1 MRIPV
6 SGLTGSPQGLKPVWF
21 WDFWTV
27 RLEPQPFKSTR
38 DGMGLLPCKCL
49 KAQGILGHARAED
62 KKVGKRTYFGGPC
75 LEGTLRKPTRVSESS
90 PVAGA
95 IQGFNPVKP
104 LDAGRARELQKCAQ
118 PATQMLSVHCL
129 YQAARKSAIAIC
141 FFARMFTGMVP
152 GDQHGQALQ
161 PSLRNMER
169 TFSQGIPA
177 FSYEF
182 LGIKKGGRDGRRL
195 DFYSLVILAI

>member
-1 MRIPV
+1 
-6 SGLTGSPQGLKPVWF
+6 
-21 WDFWTV
+21 
-27 RLEPQPFKSTR
+27 
-38 DGMGLLPCKCL
+38 
-49 KAQGILGHARAED
+49 
-62 KKVGKRTYFGGPC
+62 
-75 LEGTLRKPTRVSESS
+75 
-90 PVAGA
+90 
-95 IQGFNPVKP
+95 
-104 LDAGRARELQKCAQ
+104 
-118 PATQMLSVHCL
+118 
-129 YQAARKSAIAIC
+129 
-141 FFARMFTGMVP
+141 MFTGMVP